1 MSSQIGSEGMRK
13 SNINSPRDLIEFPWE
28 KKPAPELT
36 EEEAAELLEEMK
48 AFNGH

>member
-1 MSSQIGSEGMRK
+1 MRE

-28 KKPAPELT
+28 KEPTPAMT